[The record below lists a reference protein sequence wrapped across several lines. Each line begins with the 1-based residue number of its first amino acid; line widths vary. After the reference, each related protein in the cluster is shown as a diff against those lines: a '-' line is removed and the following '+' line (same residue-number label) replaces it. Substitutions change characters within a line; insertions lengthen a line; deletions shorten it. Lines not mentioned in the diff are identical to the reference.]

1 MNKIGWKFNYSYKSL
16 PNIMFSERQP
26 TPVKAPELVIL
37 NEELCQRLG
46 LNNIYLTA
54 ADLSGNSLNEAK
66 PFAQAYAGHQFGYFT
81 ILGDGR
87 AIILG
92 EHLTPDNQLF
102 DIQLKGSGRTRYSRS
117 GDGRATLSSM
127 LREYIISESMY
138 ALGIPT
144 TRSLSVIKTGES
156 VIREENNKGAILTR
170 IAKSHIRV
178 GTFQFAAIGDI
189 NQVKSLADYTINRLY
204 PTLENEED
212 KYLKFLYQVIEEQA
226 SLIAKWQSVGFIHGV
241 MNTDNM
247 SIAGETIDY
256 GPCAFMDNYNEATVY
271 SAIDHNGRYAYKNQ
285 PAIGQ
290 WNLARFAETLLPL
303 LHEDEKEAL
312 RIANL
317 AIDSYT
323 STYQIYWRKIFSH
336 KIGLNNAPITL
347 INKLLQAM
355 SEHHLDF
362 TNTFSNISNKNYI
375 NDNISDFLKEWRT
388 FDIDY
393 NLMKETNPIVI
404 PRNHLVD
411 QALKAAEQNDLKPF
425 KELMKVLSQPFNYD
439 LNINRYLKEPNEDER
454 VTKTYCGT

>member
-1 MNKIGWKFNYSYKSL
+1 
-16 PNIMFSERQP
+16 MFSERQP
-26 TPVKAPELVIL
+26 TPVKAPELVVL

-54 ADLSGNSLNEAK
+54 ADLSGNSLNEARS
-66 PFAQAYAGHQFGYFT
+66 FAQAYAGHQFGHFT

-156 VIREENNKGAILTR
+156 VIREKNNKGAILTR

-204 PTLENEED
+204 PTLENRED
-212 KYLKFLYQVIEEQA
+212 KYLSFLYQVIEEQA

-271 SAIDHNGRYAYKNQ
+271 SAIDQNGRYAYKNQ
-285 PAIGQ
+285 PVIGQ

-303 LHEDEKEAL
+303 LHEDENEAL

-323 STYQIYWRKIFSH
+323 STYEMYGAKFSVI
-336 KIGLNNAPITL
+336 K
-347 INKLLQAM
+347 
-355 SEHHLDF
+355 
-362 TNTFSNISNKNYI
+362 
-375 NDNISDFLKEWRT
+375 SD
-388 FDIDY
+388 
-393 NLMKETNPIVI
+393 
-404 PRNHLVD
+404 
-411 QALKAAEQNDLKPF
+411 
-425 KELMKVLSQPFNYD
+425 
-439 LNINRYLKEPNEDER
+439 
-454 VTKTYCGT
+454 